1 MQTLNIETVKTAII
15 AANAAYVARKGEKA
29 NVNKAGVNPDLAKA
43 LTIAGKVAPAQW
55 AAIEA
60 LDISEQFVKGLQDAS
75 NTKKP
80 MRTLQAVLFALTGS
94 GEYLKGS
101 ARTFILEF
109 CGLAI
114 AGAKTRAGL
123 AFCATGKGNE
133 HTSDEVRIQKA
144 RAIMRAFGQ
153 VGVST
158 ESTQNSV
165 SFSKGGIAEVLGVAI
180 KGKRSG
186 MPEIN
191 LENKVAQ
198 ALDKIVNGMTD
209 GKLALLVA
217 QANERAK

>member
-1 MQTLNIETVKTAII
+1 MQNLNIETVKSALF
-15 AANAAYVARKGEKA
+15 AANAAYKARKGESA
-29 NVNKAGVNPDLAKA
+29 NLNKSGINPDIAKA

-55 AAIEA
+55 VAIEA
-60 LDISEQFVKGLQDAS
+60 LDVGESIIKGLTDAT

-133 HTSDEVRIQKA
+133 STSDEVKIQKA

-165 SFSKGGIAEVLGVAI
+165 AFSAGGIAATLGVAV
-180 KGKRSG
+180 KGRRSG

-198 ALDKIVNGMTD
+198 ALDNIVKGMSD

-217 QANERAK
+217 QATGK

>member
-1 MQTLNIETVKTAII
+1 MQKLNIETVKTALI

-29 NVNKAGVNPDLAKA
+29 NVNKSGINPDLAKA
-43 LTIAGKVAPAQW
+43 LSIAGKVAPAQW

-60 LDISEQFVKGLQDAS
+60 LDVGDSIIKGLQDAT

-80 MRTLQAVLFALTGS
+80 MRPLQAGVFALTGS

-133 HTSDEVRIQKA
+133 HTSDEVKIQKA

-165 SFSKGGIAEVLGVAI
+165 AFSAGGIAATLGVAH

-198 ALDKIVNGMTD
+198 ALDKIVTGMSD

-217 QANERAK
+217 QATGK